1 MTTKGKQAAAKKPI
15 SKTGLLALIK
25 DLDWR
30 AIKPALQENP
40 DLLGFRG
47 KKGENL
53 LHVCC
58 GIDIDKSGLSAT
70 DSVKTADVLIDASL
84 DVNEEAFSEGDW
96 KATPLYYAISRGR
109 NMTLAKHLLRRGASP
124 EHCLWAAA
132 FKDDVAAIRLLVQA
146 GATVDALAHG
156 ETPFLF
162 AVKWSRFKAAEALI
176 EAGTDVNFRDKTGKT
191 ALHYVLKKRSD
202 AKYVGLLLEHSARL
216 DVADHEGVTAES
228 MLSRMRDPEYQ
239 KLAKRYC

>member
-1 MTTKGKQAAAKKPI
+1 MTTKKPI

-25 DLDWR
+25 ELDWR
-30 AIKPALQENP
+30 SIEPALQENP

-47 KKGENL
+47 KKGESL

-58 GIDIDKSGLSAT
+58 GVDIGKKGLRAA

-84 DVNEEAFSEGDW
+84 DVNEAAFTEGDW
-96 KATPLYYAISRGR
+96 EATPLYYAISRGQ
-109 NMTLAKHLLRRGASP
+109 NPTLAEHLLKRGASP

-132 FKDDVAAIRLLVQA
+132 YKDHAAVVRLLLQA

-162 AVKWSRFKAAEALI
+162 AVKWSRFAAAAVLI
-176 EAGTDVNFRDKTGKT
+176 EAGTNINFQDKTGRT
-191 ALHYVLKKRSD
+191 ALHYMLKKRSD
-202 AKYVGLLLEHSARL
+202 AKYVELLLRNSARL
-216 DVADHEGVTAES
+216 DLADQDGVTAGR
-228 MLSRMRDPEYQ
+228 MLSRLRDSAYQ
-239 KLAKRYC
+239 KLAQQYG